1 MHQLRQA
8 IKELFAGA
16 TSKQVVSNAL
26 LEKNLN

>member
-8 IKELFAGA
+8 IEELSAGA

-26 LEKNLN
+26 LEKS